1 VWRCFRSTIRN
12 LKEVI
17 LLQLA
22 DILQL
27 KGFHHKK
34 IKVIRHTT
42 NRKEIKALVDSGAFE
57 LYQSY
62 QKSDVFKDAEY
73 IISFSATEGR
83 KAVLQGVYKVNKV
96 QLVKNLPDILHP
108 IIGLENWGSGPY
120 FHYDLIRDHSLDDLE
135 ERLIIDWGGSTVSW
149 CQKKLD
155 KDIIEILPK
164 GYAKTFLGYENV
176 LLDFEELE
184 KIVRHPDVNKQW
196 KMMLS
201 NVYGV
206 YLILDTITGQQYIGS
221 AYGKDGLWG
230 RWSNYIHTKHGGN
243 KILIELLKE
252 SPSRYKKFRFSILNV
267 VPNSSLREEVIH
279 LEQITKEKLGTRAF
293 GLNSN

>member
-1 VWRCFRSTIRN
+1 MVYCLRTIRN

-62 QKSDVFKDAEY
+62 QKTDVFKDAEY

-83 KAVLQGVYKVNKV
+83 KALLLGVYKVNKV

-108 IIGLENWGSGPY
+108 IIGLENWGQ
-120 FHYDLIRDHSLDDLE
+120 DR
-135 ERLIIDWGGSTVSW
+135 
-149 CQKKLD
+149 
-155 KDIIEILPK
+155 
-164 GYAKTFLGYENV
+164 TFTM
-176 LLDFEELE
+176 
-184 KIVRHPDVNKQW
+184 I
-196 KMMLS
+196 
-201 NVYGV
+201 
-206 YLILDTITGQQYIGS
+206 
-221 AYGKDGLWG
+221 
-230 RWSNYIHTKHGGN
+230 
-243 KILIELLKE
+243 
-252 SPSRYKKFRFSILNV
+252 
-267 VPNSSLREEVIH
+267 
-279 LEQITKEKLGTRAF
+279 
-293 GLNSN
+293 

>member
-1 VWRCFRSTIRN
+1 MWRCFRSTIRN

-42 NRKEIKALVDSGAFE
+42 NRKEIKALVDSGSFE

-62 QKSDVFKDAEY
+62 QKTDVFKDAEY

-108 IIGLENWGSGPY
+108 IIGLENWGPGPY

-149 CQKKLD
+149 CQP
-155 KDIIEILPK
+155 EPFGPK
-164 GYAKTFLGYENV
+164 SPNT
-176 LLDFEELE
+176 
-184 KIVRHPDVNKQW
+184 
-196 KMMLS
+196 
-201 NVYGV
+201 
-206 YLILDTITGQQYIGS
+206 
-221 AYGKDGLWG
+221 
-230 RWSNYIHTKHGGN
+230 
-243 KILIELLKE
+243 
-252 SPSRYKKFRFSILNV
+252 SPSFT
-267 VPNSSLREEVIH
+267 SS
-279 LEQITKEKLGTRAF
+279 EKWSTAVK
-293 GLNSN
+293 SP

>member
-1 VWRCFRSTIRN
+1 
-12 LKEVI
+12 
-17 LLQLA
+17 
-22 DILQL
+22 
-27 KGFHHKK
+27 
-34 IKVIRHTT
+34 VIRHTT

-62 QKSDVFKDAEY
+62 QKTDVFKDADY

-135 ERLIIDWGGSTVSW
+135 ERLIIDWGGSAVSW

-155 KDIIEILPK
+155 KDIIEILPE

-176 LLDFEELE
+176 LLDFDELE

-221 AYGKDGLWG
+221 AYGKEGLWG
-230 RWSNYIHTKHGGN
+230 RWSNYIQTKHGGN